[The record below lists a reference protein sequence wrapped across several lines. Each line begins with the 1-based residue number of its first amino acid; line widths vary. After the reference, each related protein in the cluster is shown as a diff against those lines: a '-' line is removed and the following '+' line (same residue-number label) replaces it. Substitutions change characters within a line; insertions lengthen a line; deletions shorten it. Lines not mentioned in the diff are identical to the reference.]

1 VGRRAAA
8 PLHPEGDGQGS
19 ASRPRGRNGSGAD
32 ACRCCAPRARSSGA
46 VPAVRP
52 QPRARAE
59 RLSLWVLGAVH
70 GAGLGERDGPL
81 LTVGDR
87 PGGAVDQTGG
97 SLRIRTEVPGA
108 AVSPSPAHVPR
119 GTAWRGSEP
128 TTVSAGGVCCALPF
142 FCCWVGKEIIT
153 SSCFLFKLGSNTLQQ
168 VEEVA
173 DCRRQS
179 PASRDRWNLLA
190 FLSRGSS
197 ANPGHLHSSSA
208 GSCRSSGAGPGGSLR
223 EGRVAHS
230 PEQPLRCVCGT
241 AGLTPKPRMISP
253 RYPQSVSAGS
263 SRGSAP
269 GLGAGHPWERGARG
283 AASCGSSGAAAT
295 APGLSRA
302 GQKLPAPVPSSLVW
316 DMLFFGGR
324 DLQISTALQASGGTR
339 GALAGGVS
347 QEGCGMGASLAI
359 PAFFHTGGLILLC
372 PPLEATWPE
381 RWCSRGAAVL
391 TRCCRAHTVLP
402 CRRAAAGAAGRGGS
416 AGLVVGPLVSGARA
430 PARARGLGEAA
441 GVCSVPGAVPAAR
454 AVRAAGG
461 GLQGPG
467 QAALAAGTRLPVF
480 QARTVRGSLL

>member
-1 VGRRAAA
+1 M
-8 PLHPEGDGQGS
+8 
-19 ASRPRGRNGSGAD
+19 
-32 ACRCCAPRARSSGA
+32 
-46 VPAVRP
+46 PAVRP

-208 GSCRSSGAGPGGSLR
+208 GSCRSSGAGPGGSLPR
-223 EGRVAHS
+223 GPRRT
-230 PEQPLRCVCGT
+230 QPRAAPQMCVRNSRADAKAQDDFASLPTECQCWLLAWIR
-241 AGLTPKPRMISP
+241 AG
-253 RYPQSVSAGS
+253 AGS
-263 SRGSAP
+263 
-269 GLGAGHPWERGARG
+269 
-283 AASCGSSGAAAT
+283 
-295 APGLSRA
+295 
-302 GQKLPAPVPSSLVW
+302 
-316 DMLFFGGR
+316 
-324 DLQISTALQASGGTR
+324 
-339 GALAGGVS
+339 
-347 QEGCGMGASLAI
+347 GASLG
-359 PAFFHTGGLILLC
+359 TGGTGRSVLRQQRCGSDGPWSEQSWSEVASPRAFLSSLGHVVFWRKG
-372 PPLEATWPE
+372 PADKHSLAGQ
-381 RWCSRGAAVL
+381 RWDE
-391 TRCCRAHTVLP
+391 
-402 CRRAAAGAAGRGGS
+402 RRAGWGCFSGGMWD
-416 AGLVVGPLVSGARA
+416 
-430 PARARGLGEAA
+430 
-441 GVCSVPGAVPAAR
+441 
-454 AVRAAGG
+454 GG
-461 GLQGPG
+461 
-467 QAALAAGTRLPVF
+467 
-480 QARTVRGSLL
+480 